1 MYIDLEIGLE
11 TTVRNRIRNRTNNE
25 LRNRIR
31 TIRRNKLRGTTIS
44 AAQQNN
50 IFMNIFFI
58 ETKLLPLTA
67 PTLKPIPI
75 PPSRPNDLKH
85 IAIMFNLILM
95 FMIFLIL
102 LLIAVVMTTATYRS
116 VVNKQKRDW
125 KMYGRAGETYDK
137 FCSRY
142 YTRYV

>member
-1 MYIDLEIGLE
+1 MLLPGENNFYEYI
-11 TTVRNRIRNRTNNE
+11 
-25 LRNRIR
+25 
-31 TIRRNKLRGTTIS
+31 
-44 AAQQNN
+44 
-50 IFMNIFFI
+50 FI
-58 ETKLLPLTA
+58 EVSLLPHKP

-75 PPSRPNDLKH
+75 PPSRPNDFKH

-102 LLIAVVMTTATYRS
+102 LLVAVVMTTATYLS
-116 VVNKQKRDW
+116 IVNRQKRDW
-125 KMYGRAGETYDK
+125 RKYGRAGETYDK

>member
-1 MYIDLEIGLE
+1 MNLGLIYNIVLKGFIG
-11 TTVRNRIRNRTNNE
+11 NDINSISNE
-25 LRNRIR
+25 LR
-31 TIRRNKLRGTTIS
+31 TYTVSATLRRK
-44 AAQQNN
+44 
-50 IFMNIFFI
+50 IFFSEYI
-58 ETKLLPLTA
+58 FIKVNLLPHKP

-75 PPSRPNDLKH
+75 PPSRPNDFKH

-102 LLIAVVMTTATYRS
+102 LLVAVVMTTATYRS
-116 VVNKQKRDW
+116 VVNKQRRDW
-125 KMYGRAGETYDK
+125 RAHGRAGETYEQ

>member
-1 MYIDLEIGLE
+1 M
-11 TTVRNRIRNRTNNE
+11 
-25 LRNRIR
+25 
-31 TIRRNKLRGTTIS
+31 
-44 AAQQNN
+44 
-50 IFMNIFFI
+50 
-58 ETKLLPLTA
+58 KLLPHKP

-75 PPSRPNDLKH
+75 PPSRPNDFKH

-102 LLIAVVMTTATYRS
+102 LLVAVVMTTATYLS
-116 VVNKQKRDW
+116 VVNKQRRDW
-125 KMYGRAGETYDK
+125 REHGRAGETYEQ